1 MYGTVQTEAD
11 GDFSPDGA
19 GSFSAGEVCSCSA
32 TSPETTPAPPRRIFL
47 VYLERNGIEVQ
58 QETIRGESG
67 LSARREDLA
76 DQILP
81 DSEWP
86 AQGLPDNCEVQPAR
100 EPATLLMDFVRG
112 LSELGQTCET
122 IHGIQEGYWYSGEED
137 RAVLTPMWEIET
149 DQGTF
154 LLDCAQGLLTRAT

>member
-1 MYGTVQTEAD
+1 MERSKLKLTVIFLLTVLDLFLLGSVLMQCHQSRDYARTTQTQ
-11 GDFSPDGA
+11 
-19 GSFSAGEVCSCSA
+19 
-32 TSPETTPAPPRRIFL
+32 IL

-58 QETIRGESG
+58 QETIPWESG

-122 IHGIQEGYWYSGEED
+122 IHGIQPHVGD
-137 RAVLTPMWEIET
+137 
-149 DQGTF
+149 
-154 LLDCAQGLLTRAT
+154 

>member
-1 MYGTVQTEAD
+1 MERSKLKLTVIFLLTVLDLFLLGSVLMQCHQSRDYARTTQTQ
-11 GDFSPDGA
+11 
-19 GSFSAGEVCSCSA
+19 
-32 TSPETTPAPPRRIFL
+32 IL

-58 QETIRGESG
+58 QETIPWESG

-76 DQILP
+76 
-81 DSEWP
+81 
-86 AQGLPDNCEVQPAR
+86 DNCEVQPAR

-112 LSELGQTCET
+112 LSELGQTCEM

>member
-19 GSFSAGEVCSCSA
+19 GSFSAGKRAHAV
-32 TSPETTPAPPRRIFL
+32 PPVPGLRPHHPDADF
-47 VYLERNGIEVQ
+47 GEVQ
-58 QETIRGESG
+58 QETIPWESG

-112 LSELGQTCET
+112 LSELGQTCEM
-122 IHGIQEGYWYSGEED
+122 IHGIQEGYGYSGEED

>member
-1 MYGTVQTEAD
+1 MERSKLKLTV
-11 GDFSPDGA
+11 
-19 GSFSAGEVCSCSA
+19 
-32 TSPETTPAPPRRIFL
+32 IFL
-47 VYLERNGIEVQ
+47 LTVLDLFLLGSVLMQCHQSRAYAR
-58 QETIRGESG
+58 TT
-67 LSARREDLA
+67 RREDLA

-112 LSELGQTCET
+112 LSELGQTCEM

>member
-1 MYGTVQTEAD
+1 MERSKLKLTVIFLLTVLDLFLLGSVLMQCHQSRDYARTTQTQ
-11 GDFSPDGA
+11 
-19 GSFSAGEVCSCSA
+19 
-32 TSPETTPAPPRRIFL
+32 IL

-58 QETIRGESG
+58 QETIPWESG

-112 LSELGQTCET
+112 LSELGRPVRRST
-122 IHGIQEGYWYSGEED
+122 GFR
-137 RAVLTPMWEIET
+137 RAI
-149 DQGTF
+149 GTAARRTGRF
-154 LLDCAQGLLTRAT
+154 SPPCGRLRPTRGPFCWTVPRGF